1 MSDQFPNQPGTNGFN
16 GFNMFNGNPLI
27 DLGAAAN
34 LMQPNFGQTWSGS
47 PGWGTVFDVPYQ
59 NNDYSQAHQTE
70 PFDHDENDDFYDN
83 ENTTMNSQ
91 VNLNGN
97 QIEGRTA
104 PLTPQPTTVASQ
116 KGLST
121 TAQLNNHA
129 RTHHSNIT
137 ASPLSGAEAA
147 NRAAELREKLLAN
160 KRGNSATPV
169 PSAATRKPDVTREAT
184 HVTQER
190 KDDVNK
196 QVNKQGKQ
204 HTADATLETNQAV
217 FATASGQLLDKSL
230 HNPPQVPRSSS
241 ATADI
246 EGLIGEYRVP
256 EASRNQAIP
265 AAETRR
271 VHHLKP
277 PSILSKSITTT
288 TPLRSHRG
296 SIGSTESGEIHSDQ
310 ELEINIKGRDQGRS
324 VIEKA
329 KGEVQKAPQK
339 SATTGVAKQ
348 RHIVDTHQSQSEPLN
363 KASTPETS
371 RQDSLSQSVGRR
383 GIVQPASK
391 PRDVPVAQRAD
402 LVRKD
407 VLQSPSARGLNGAD
421 TQRHDGGNKE
431 KDRGIHNLS
440 DPIIVA
446 ETSQS
451 ETLSKPV
458 TEVPK
463 HQHGRGQDVIGEHV
477 MVHGKPVAEQ
487 NPALP
492 RQHPASSEQDTHEH
506 EHATEQGKPKTN
518 VSLAREDLSAK
529 QKDQHSSRDIQ
540 SAAHDD
546 NKKTHT
552 LTTAQYE
559 KLYTL
564 GVDLGPRGFDDLCDF
579 LEHHKFHVESYRQ
592 KALARRK
599 QFQAVEAEERAIAAK
614 RLALERES
622 QLEFSQFHTMPAHFL
637 VSSES
642 QKPMAPAR
650 EGALETPSRKPMPP
664 PLNLPKT
671 LDDQGAATTNV
682 TTGNTSA
689 TDPGFH
695 IHGHSTPRRD
705 LPSDASIS
713 KRQYVDD
720 ETELERSS
728 KVARVGYDSKSYNR
742 SRQVSPKTSR
752 SEVPLRERRYS
763 SDYRPARGN
772 RSRSPRDF
780 RRSLSP
786 YRRTLDS
793 SYPHR
798 QNSWTYSS
806 GRSQIRPRPNDG
818 DSRENIA
825 RTRCQECD
833 RFGHLTADCPD
844 DRRGSRTRYG
854 ASHPDRAE
862 PAFASHTNH
871 PNVLGG
877 YRGKTRGGRAG
888 YQNVRPIRTGF
899 PSNNSSPAPRAAIS
913 KGSDAL
919 NLTAGGQSRSES
931 SGADLP

>member
-1 MSDQFPNQPGTNGFN
+1 MSDQFSNQSGTEGFD

-27 DLGAAAN
+27 DLGAAAS

-59 NNDYSQAHQTE
+59 NNDYSQAQQTE
-70 PFDHDENDDFYDN
+70 PFDNDENDDFYAN
-83 ENTTMNSQ
+83 ENITMNSQ
-91 VNLNGN
+91 VNPNGN
-97 QIEGRTA
+97 QTEGRTA
-104 PLTPQPTTVASQ
+104 PLTPQQTTMAPQ
-116 KGLST
+116 KGPST
-121 TAQLNNHA
+121 TGQLNNHA
-129 RTHHSNIT
+129 KTHNSNIT

-147 NRAAELREKLLAN
+147 NRAAALREKLLAN
-160 KRGNSATPV
+160 KRGSSATPI
-169 PSAATRKPDVTREAT
+169 PSASTRKPNVTREAA

-190 KDDVNK
+190 KDDVN
-196 QVNKQGKQ
+196 NQGKQ
-204 HTADATLETNQAV
+204 HSTDATLETNQSM

-256 EASRNQAIP
+256 EASKNQAIP

-277 PSILSKSITTT
+277 PSILSKSITTP
-288 TPLRSHRG
+288 TPLRPHRG
-296 SIGSTESGEIHSDQ
+296 SIGSIESGEIPSDQ
-310 ELEINIKGRDQGRS
+310 ELEINIKGRDQGRN

-329 KGEVQKAPQK
+329 KAEVQKAPQK
-339 SATTGVAKQ
+339 SAVVGVAKQ
-348 RHIVDTHQSQSEPLN
+348 RHMVDTHQSQPGPLN

-371 RQDSLSQSVGRR
+371 RRNSLSQVVGRR
-383 GIVQPASK
+383 AIVQPASK
-391 PRDVPVAQRAD
+391 PRDIPLSQRAD

-407 VLQSPSARGLNGAD
+407 VLQPPSPRGLNGAE
-421 TQRHDGGNKE
+421 TQRHDSGSKG

-440 DPIIVA
+440 DAITVT

-451 ETLSKPV
+451 ETVSKTA

-463 HQHGRGQDVIGEHV
+463 LQHEQEQNVIGEHA
-477 MVHGKPVAEQ
+477 MVRGNQEAEQ
-487 NPALP
+487 NLELP
-492 RQHPASSEQDTHEH
+492 QQHPASSEQDTHEY

-518 VSLAREDLSAK
+518 VPLAREDLTAK
-529 QKDQHSSRDIQ
+529 QTDQPSSRDIR
-540 SAAHDD
+540 SATHDD
-546 NKKTHT
+546 TKPYA

-559 KLYTL
+559 KLRKL
-564 GVDLGPRGFDDLCDF
+564 GVDLGPSGFDDLCDF
-579 LEHHKFHVESYRQ
+579 LEHHKFHIESYRQ

-599 QFQAVEAEERAIAAK
+599 QFQDVEAEERAIAAK

-622 QLEFSQFHTMPAHFL
+622 HLEFSQFHTMPAHFL

-642 QKPMAPAR
+642 KKPIVPAH
-650 EGALETPSRKPMPP
+650 EGALETPLRKPMPP
-664 PLNLPKT
+664 PLNLPKP
-671 LDDQGAATTNV
+671 LDDQGVATANV
-682 TTGNTSA
+682 TTGNISA

-705 LPSDASIS
+705 LPSDASTS
-713 KRQYVDD
+713 KRPYVDD
-720 ETELERSS
+720 EMELQRSS
-728 KVARVGYDSKSYNR
+728 KVSRVDYDSTSYSR

-752 SEVPLRERRYS
+752 SEVPLRDRRYS
-763 SDYRPARGN
+763 SDYRAARGN

-786 YRRTLDS
+786 YRRNFDS
-793 SYPHR
+793 SYPQR
-798 QNSWTYSS
+798 QNSWTYSA
-806 GRSQIRPRPNDG
+806 GRSQIHPRPNDG
-818 DSRENIA
+818 ESRETIA
-825 RTRCQECD
+825 RTRCQECN

-854 ASHPDRAE
+854 VSHPDRAE
-862 PAFASHTNH
+862 PAFAAQTNH
-871 PNVLGG
+871 SNGLSG

-888 YQNVRPIRTGF
+888 YQPVRPVRDS
-899 PSNNSSPAPRAAIS
+899 SNNSSPAARAAIR
-913 KGSDAL
+913 KGNDAL